1 LTVQNLHDKIYI
13 TNIEDRSSE
22 EKMSSL
28 ELPPSETWPEI
39 RSMVK
44 LATLFYQEGYSQR
57 EIAELTGLSRSK
69 VSRLL
74 KKARQHDIV
83 HVEVIN
89 PLPFQTERERFLEQA
104 FNLREA
110 IVVPRNS
117 DNETGIIQSLGS
129 VAANYLTQILHDNMI
144 VALSHGTTMRAFVDG
159 IKHLN
164 VELTRVT
171 VVPLV
176 GGLTKASPQVHT
188 NFLARELAN
197 AVGGTHL
204 EMYAPQLAD
213 STSNRDVFMS
223 DSSIEYVLAK
233 ARAAD
238 IIITGI
244 GEISETSRLI
254 ELCSFTRTDMQR
266 LEYGGA
272 VGELASNFY
281 NADGQACCELY
292 NNRVVGLTIDEVKKA
307 PLVIGVAGGE
317 PKVEALHAILKGE
330 VLDVLITDDGVAEA
344 IYKLYPK

>member
-1 LTVQNLHDKIYI
+1 LTGRNPHGKIRLTFY
-13 TNIEDRSSE
+13 
-22 EKMSSL
+22 EKRALADTMTTQ
-28 ELPPSETWPEI
+28 ELPPTETWPEI

-89 PLPFQTERERFLEQA
+89 PLPFQTENEHFLEQT

-110 IVVPRNS
+110 IVVQRNS
-117 DNETGIIQSLGS
+117 DNETGIIQTLGS
-129 VAANYLTQILHDNMI
+129 VAANYLNQILQDNMI
-144 VALSHGTTMRAFVDG
+144 LALSHGTTIRAFVDG

-164 VELTRVT
+164 LEPTRVT

-176 GGLTKASPQVHT
+176 GGLTKASPEVHT

-197 AVGGTHL
+197 ALGGTHL

-213 STSNRDVFMS
+213 STTNRDAFMS
-223 DSSIEYVLAK
+223 DSSIDYVLAK

-254 ELCSFTRTDMQR
+254 ELCSFTRADMQQ
-266 LEYGGA
+266 LDKGGA
-272 VGELASNFY
+272 VGEIGSNFY
-281 NADGQACCELY
+281 NWEGQTCCQAY
-292 NNRVVGLTIDEVKKA
+292 NNRVVGLTLKEIKKA
-307 PLVIGVAGGE
+307 PLTIGVAGGE
-317 PKVEALHAILKGE
+317 SKVEALHAILKGE

-344 IYKLYPK
+344 IYHRNNS